1 MCITFKMVMNVSYRN
16 EQTFGQALTLMRVQS
31 LCGNGRDDIHG
42 GSGFLVKLCLNVT
55 CDHR

>member
-1 MCITFKMVMNVSYRN
+1 MVMNVSYRN

-42 GSGFLVKLCLNVT
+42 GSGFW
-55 CDHR
+55 